1 MANGNFGGGNGTKSN
16 PYLIDDGVDLCNVS
30 SFPSAY
36 FKLTRNINL
45 GVHPFNTEKGWNPI
59 RNFSGILDG
68 NGKKISNLY
77 INRLT
82 DDNVGLF
89 ANLTNDNS
97 GILKVKNL
105 FVENADIHAHSNVGI
120 IAGNIENAQTSGTV
134 NTAFIENCKVSGKV
148 AGYSYVGGVAG
159 RVSQDT
165 NSSANIHTN
174 TSYVV
179 TVMKNV
185 YVDTK
190 IYADNNNNNF
200 GGVAG
205 GWNNNYSLSSDGPSK
220 MENILSVSTFDK
232 KIQSQEDLSFQPAA
246 FGCDYRN
253 QKMTKCYYDSEKW
266 ESNSVTKDS
275 VGLTANKLYKD
286 NEAGFH
292 NIVDDKANAVWG
304 IRKDNYP
311 DLTTF
316 NNKHILIKSNES
328 YYKHKNGVWE
338 KVFDRLPTI
347 DEAEE
352 NGMTSNDVRDL
363 GLAEWNSFLTEHS
376 GEDVSV
382 ISFEN
387 YSEGTNISER
397 LNRVGSIDQAE
408 SNSRGKNLFKT
419 SFNFD
424 DLGSNIIYICK
435 GEI

>member
-1 MANGNFGGGNGTKSN
+1 MANGNFGGGTGTKSN
-16 PYLIDDGVDLCNVS
+16 PYLIDDGVDLCNVN

-45 GVHPFNTEKGWNPI
+45 GVYPFNTEKGWNPI
-59 RNFSGILDG
+59 RNFSGVLDG
-68 NGKKISNLY
+68 NGKKILNLY

-105 FVENADIHAHSNVGI
+105 FVENADIHAHNNVGV
-120 IAGNIENAQTSGTV
+120 IAGNVENAQTSGSV
-134 NTAFIENCKVSGKV
+134 NTVFIENCKVSGKV

-159 RVSQDT
+159 KVSQDT
-165 NSSANIHTN
+165 NTSANVHTN
-174 TSYVV
+174 GTYVV
-179 TVMKNV
+179 TAMKNV
-185 YVDTK
+185 YVDAK
-190 IYADNNNNNF
+190 IYADNNNNYF

-205 GWNNNYSLSSDGPSK
+205 GWNDEYYSSSVPPL
-220 MENILSVSTFDK
+220 MENVLSMSTFSK
-232 KIQSQEDLSFQPAA
+232 KIQGQEDLSFQPRA
-246 FGCDYRN
+246 FGYGHAN
-253 QKMTKCYYDSEKW
+253 KTLTKCYYDSKKW
-266 ESNSVTKDS
+266 ESNSYANGS
-275 VGLTANKLYKD
+275 IGLTADKLYKD
-286 NEAGFH
+286 DEAGFH
-292 NIVDDKANAVWG
+292 NIVDDNGNAVWG

-316 NNKHILIKSNES
+316 NNKYILLKSNES
-328 YYKHKNGVWE
+328 YYRYKNGSWE

-347 DEAEE
+347 DEVEE
-352 NGMTSNDVRDL
+352 NSMTSNGVRDL
-363 GLAEWNSFLTEHS
+363 GLAEWNRFLTEHN
-376 GEDVSV
+376 GEDISIV
-382 ISFEN
+382 SFEN

-397 LNRVGSIDQAE
+397 LNKTSSIDQTE
-408 SNSRGKNLFKT
+408 SNSRNKNLFKT

>member
-1 MANGNFGGGNGTKSN
+1 MANGNFGGGKGTESN
-16 PYLIDDGVDLCNVS
+16 PYLIDDGVDLCNVN

-45 GVHPFNTEKGWNPI
+45 GVYPFNTEKGWNPI
-59 RNFSGILDG
+59 RNFSGVLDG

-105 FVENADIHAHSNVGI
+105 FVENADIHAHNNVGV
-120 IAGNIENAQTSGTV
+120 IAGNIENAQTSGSV

-165 NSSANIHTN
+165 SDSANVYTDTN
-174 TSYVV
+174 YVV
-179 TVMKNV
+179 TAMKNV

-190 IYADNNNNNF
+190 IYADNNNDNF
-200 GGVAG
+200 GGVVG
-205 GWNNNYSLSSDGPSK
+205 GWNNIYSLSNEPSK
-220 MENILSVSTFDK
+220 MENVLSVSMFDK
-232 KIQSQEDLSFQPAA
+232 KIQGQEDLSFQPAA
-246 FGCDYRN
+246 FGFDDRN
-253 QKMTKCYYDSEKW
+253 KKMTKCYYDSEKW
-266 ESNSVTKDS
+266 ESNSIAKDS
-275 VGLTANKLYKD
+275 VGLTADKLYKD

-292 NIVDDKANAVWG
+292 NIVDDNANAVWG

-328 YYKHKNGVWE
+328 YYRHKNGAWE
-338 KVFDRLPTI
+338 KVFDRPPTI

-352 NGMTSNDVRDL
+352 SGMTGNSVRDL
-363 GLAEWNSFLTEHS
+363 GLAEWNSFLTEHD
-376 GEDVSV
+376 GEDVSI

-387 YSEGTNISER
+387 YSEGTNISKR
-397 LNRVGSIDQAE
+397 LNKAGSIDQAE
-408 SNSRGKNLFKT
+408 SDSRGKNLFKT